1 MPSDPEPAPRED
13 PGTDEHAAPP
23 VPPDADPMVVVDQL
37 HVTYR
42 VLGAEADTGA
52 SRVRRLLHRSRPR
65 PREVHALR
73 GVSFVL
79 RRGEAV
85 GIVGT
90 NGSGKTTLLRSIAGL
105 LPGDRGQVFTCGQP
119 VLLGVNA
126 ALMNDLTGERNIVL
140 GCLAMG
146 MPLSEVREK
155 YDDVVEFSGLGKF
168 VDMPMRTYSTGMAQ
182 RLRFAIA
189 TAQTSE
195 ILMIDEALATG
206 DARFRRRSEDRLK
219 EMREQAATV
228 VLVSHSLGTI
238 EETCDRTIWL
248 DHGRIRMDGPSADV
262 VAAYRDEHE

>member
-23 VPPDADPMVVVDQL
+23 VHLGEDPMVVVDRL

-42 VLGAEADTGA
+42 VLGADTDDGS
-52 SRVRRLLHRSRPR
+52 SRVRRALRRGRPR

-79 RRGEAV
+79 HRGEAV
-85 GIVGT
+85 GVIGS

-105 LPGDRGQVFTCGQP
+105 LPSDRGQVFTCGQP

-146 MPLSEVREK
+146 MPLREVREK

-219 EMREQAATV
+219 ELRDEAATV

-248 DHGRIRMDGPSADV
+248 DHGRVRMDGPSPDV

>member
-13 PGTDEHAAPP
+13 PGTGAPAAPP
-23 VPPDADPMVVVDQL
+23 ARPDGDPMVIVDGL

-42 VLGAEADTGA
+42 VLGAEDEPG
-52 SRVRRLLHRSRPR
+52 RVRRILRHGRPR
-65 PREVHALR
+65 PREIHALR

-85 GIVGT
+85 GVVGS
-90 NGSGKTTLLRSIAGL
+90 NGSGKSTLLRSIAGL
-105 LPGDRGQVFTCGQP
+105 LPGDRGDVFTCGQP

-126 ALMNDLTGERNIVL
+126 ALMDDLTGERNIVL

-146 MPLSEVREK
+146 MPLSEVRAK

-168 VDMPMRTYSTGMAQ
+168 IDMPMRTYSTGMAQ

-219 EMREQAATV
+219 ELREEAATV
-228 VLVSHSLGTI
+228 VLVSHSLETI

-248 DHGRIRMDGPSADV
+248 DHGRVRLDGPSADV

>member
-1 MPSDPEPAPRED
+1 VADTKVRGGTAIDVDPTREPI
-13 PGTDEHAAPP
+13 
-23 VPPDADPMVVVDQL
+23 VVVDDL
-37 HVTYR
+37 HIIYR
-42 VLGAEADTGA
+42 VYGAGGKGNAA
-52 SRVRRLLHRSRPR
+52 SAFSRVLRRKNRPSMK
-65 PREVHALR
+65 EVHAIKGL
-73 GVSFVL
+73 SFVAY
-79 RRGEAV
+79 RGEAV
-85 GIVGT
+85 GIIGT
-90 NGSGKTTLLRSIAGL
+90 NGSGKSTLLKAIAGL
-105 LPGDRGQVFTCGQP
+105 LPPHSGAVYTDGQP
-119 VLLGVNA
+119 SLLGVNA
-126 ALMNDLTGERNIVL
+126 ALMKDLTGERNIVL

-146 MPLSEVREK
+146 MPLREVREK

-262 VAAYRDEHE
+262 VAAYREEHE